1 MLLDSNIFIYAI
13 QPKYQPLRDWCFQQQ
28 VMASDMTRLEV
39 LGYHHLNELDKRDI
53 TQLFELTT
61 LYPVSSWIVTT
72 AIKLRQQRKMSVGDS
87 VIAATALTQRL
98 TLVTR
103 NVSDFDWIEG
113 LSVVNPIEVIH

>member
-1 MLLDSNIFIYAI
+1 
-13 QPKYQPLRDWCFQQQ
+13 
-28 VMASDMTRLEV
+28 MASDMTRLEV

>member
-13 QPKYQPLRDWCFQQQ
+13 QPTYQPLRDWCFQQQ

-72 AIKLRQQRKMSVGDS
+72 AIKLRLQRKMSVGDS
-87 VIAATALTQRL
+87 VIAATALTQRPH
-98 TLVTR
+98 
-103 NVSDFDWIEG
+103 W
-113 LSVVNPIEVIH
+113 

>member
-1 MLLDSNIFIYAI
+1 
-13 QPKYQPLRDWCFQQQ
+13 
-28 VMASDMTRLEV
+28 MTRLEV